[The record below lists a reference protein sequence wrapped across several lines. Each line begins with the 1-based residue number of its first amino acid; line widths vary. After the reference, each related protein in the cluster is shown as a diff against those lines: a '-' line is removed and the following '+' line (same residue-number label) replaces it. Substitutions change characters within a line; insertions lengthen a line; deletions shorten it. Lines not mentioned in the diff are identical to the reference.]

1 VFLLVNNFAK
11 QKEKTTLAVPT
22 TSSNSLVMALEY
34 LKKRSDQT
42 SGAAAA
48 MAVGPDV
55 PLLVKNI
62 INDIGS
68 NGDAALRS
76 YSAKSHHHPV

>member
-1 VFLLVNNFAK
+1 VFLLVNNLAK
-11 QKEKTTLAVPT
+11 QKKTTLEVPT
-22 TSSNSLVMALEY
+22 TSSNSLIMALKY
-34 LKKRSDQT
+34 LKKPSDQT

-48 MAVGPDV
+48 TAVGPDV